1 MTDLF
6 VKNIRLKL
14 RRLGQ
19 FPALSQM
26 SCMTYNKL
34 FILIVCYFGD
44 WRVMLPY
51 PIGTFVN
58 TH

>member
-1 MTDLF
+1 M
-6 VKNIRLKL
+6 
-14 RRLGQ
+14 GQ

-34 FILIVCYFGD
+34 FILIVSYSGD

-51 PIGTFVN
+51 PIGDICQYTLISLV
-58 TH
+58 